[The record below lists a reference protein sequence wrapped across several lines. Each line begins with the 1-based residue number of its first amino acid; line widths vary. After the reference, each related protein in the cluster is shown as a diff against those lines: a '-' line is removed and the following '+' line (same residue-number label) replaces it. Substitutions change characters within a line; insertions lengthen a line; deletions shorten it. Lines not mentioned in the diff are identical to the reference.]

1 MLGVNMGK
9 KLSPEQNELYKRT
22 DEVLHYIW
30 DPIGVS
36 DSPCARDEYW
46 GYLPQVFAKLLKNE
60 PSEKIVEY
68 LLLIET
74 ENMGLSKNE
83 KNAERTVEI
92 LEEYREKILAKD
104 P

>member
-1 MLGVNMGK
+1 VGN

-36 DSPCARDEYW
+36 DSPYARDEYW
-46 GYLPQVFAKLLKNE
+46 GYLPQVFGKLLENE
-60 PSEKIVEY
+60 PRENIVEY
-68 LLLIET
+68 LLEIET
-74 ENMGLSKNE
+74 ENMGLSKNKE
-83 KNAERTVEI
+83 NAEHVVEI
-92 LEEYREKILAKD
+92 LEEYREKILAND

>member
-1 MLGVNMGK
+1 MGK
-9 KLSPEQNELYKRT
+9 KLSPEQNELYNRT

-36 DSPCARDEYW
+36 DSPYARDEYW
-46 GYLPQVFAKLLKNE
+46 GYLPQVFGKLLQNE

-68 LLLIET
+68 LLVIET
-74 ENMGLSKNE
+74 EKMGLTKNKE
-83 KNAERTVEI
+83 TAERVVEI
-92 LEEYREKILAKD
+92 LEEYREKILEKD

>member
-1 MLGVNMGK
+1 MGM
-9 KLSPEQNELYKRT
+9 KLSPEQNELYRRT

-36 DSPCARDEYW
+36 DSPYARDEY
-46 GYLPQVFAKLLKNE
+46 GEYLPQVFGKLLKNE
-60 PSEKIVEY
+60 PSERIVEY

>member
-1 MLGVNMGK
+1 MGN

-36 DSPCARDEYW
+36 DSPNARDEYW
-46 GYLPQVFAKLLKNE
+46 GYLPQVFGKLLKNE
-60 PSEKIVEY
+60 PSENIVEY

-74 ENMGLSKNE
+74 ENMGLSKN
-83 KNAERTVEI
+83 KGNAERVVEV
-92 LEEYREKILAKD
+92 LEEYREKLLAND